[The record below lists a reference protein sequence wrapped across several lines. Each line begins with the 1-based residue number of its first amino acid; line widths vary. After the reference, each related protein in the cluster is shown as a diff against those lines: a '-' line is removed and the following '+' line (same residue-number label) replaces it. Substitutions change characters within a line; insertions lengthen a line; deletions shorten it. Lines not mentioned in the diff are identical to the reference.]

1 MYVYNI
7 VILYFY
13 LDTVELVLTTN
24 SVPLEQFFLNLSCLI
39 IYFHGYC
46 YFQCA
51 LDTSYWT
58 GFNHFVIWGS
68 IIYYF
73 CFILTM
79 YASVF
84 NYTYQGVAFAVFSSA
99 NFWLTLIL
107 TNVILLVPVVAYRFY
122 MTSIKATLTDRVR
135 MKQRLTKS
143 KARARDLHVRRA
155 STFRRSTRSMWSGYA
170 FAHQQGFAELITS
183 GTNMRD
189 RASSVQLKSP
199 VTLTNVK
206 KFHDNSAIS
215 SKPKNGSAA
224 QASHPNSL
232 ETKDSVEKI
241 LYNEKL

>member
-1 MYVYNI
+1 MYKDS
-7 VILYFY
+7 LYLLLNY
-13 LDTVELVLTTN
+13 LF
-24 SVPLEQFFLNLSCLI
+24 PKKFF
-39 IYFHGYC
+39 FH
-46 YFQCA
+46 FQCA

-73 CFILTM
+73 CFILAM

-84 NYTYQGVAFAVFSSA
+84 NYTYQGAAFAVFSSA
-99 NFWLTLIL
+99 NFWLTLLL

-122 MTSIKATLTDRVR
+122 MTNINAALTDRVR

-143 KARARDLHVRRA
+143 KSRSRDLHIRRT
-155 STFRRSTRSMWSGYA
+155 STFRRSARSMRSGYA

-206 KFHDNSAIS
+206 KFDVHSANS
-215 SKPKNGSAA
+215 SKPTNGVTAPA
-224 QASHPNSL
+224 TLPNSL
-232 ETKDSVEKI
+232 DTDERGKV
-241 LYNEKL
+241 LYSDKL